1 MSEETSVDQAVDYSK
16 YKDKMVTLTLQG
28 RDEPFAARVVEGN
41 DMGIM
46 YKEKNQ
52 RVPQIASADD
62 ILSIEE
68 AVSPRLRL
76 VTKKKLRAVSEPT
89 IKRHL
94 ADYHGL
100 TLTELNGMSEGEALR
115 RHDEIDHSDL
125 GHEHSDEVASASQA
139 APRESREDILRRI
152 SAA

>member
-100 TLTELNGMSEGEALR
+100 TLTELRGMWVG
-115 RHDEIDHSDL
+115 
-125 GHEHSDEVASASQA
+125 VA
-139 APRESREDILRRI
+139 
-152 SAA
+152 